1 LLILS
6 GELKEI
12 LVRNLMNHRRSHASL
27 PIADWIFSYQKNW
40 LRPDLIAG
48 FTAAAVVI
56 PKAMAYATIA
66 GLPVQVGLYT
76 VLVPMAIY
84 AMLGSS
90 RPLSVSTTTTL
101 AILTATQLGHVGPG
115 GDSSTLL
122 GASAM
127 LTLLVGG
134 ALAAASVLRL
144 GFIANFIS
152 EPVLVGFK
160 AGIGVVIILD
170 QLPKILGIHFGRGTF
185 IHNLIATVRGAPEA
199 SLPTLAIGILM
210 ITLLVGTERFF
221 PHAPAPLVAV
231 AIGILGTRF
240 LDLGAHGVALVGAI
254 PRGLPSITLPTAS
267 LIYELWPG
275 ALGIAL
281 MSFTETIAAGRAFAS
296 TDEPPIRAN
305 QELLAT
311 GIANVGGA
319 FFGAMPAG
327 GGTTQTAVNR
337 RAGARSQFAEIV
349 TASVA
354 LAAVLFLAPVLALMP
369 QATLGAVII
378 VYSMGLIQPKEFRAI
393 LEIRQTEF
401 IWALTAFAGV
411 VLLGTLKGIVV
422 SIILSLFALAYQVA
436 DPPVYVLG
444 RKPGTNVFR
453 PRSPEHP
460 EDTTYPGLLLL
471 RLEGRVFFANAQLIG
486 QKLML
491 LMNEAK
497 AKVVVVDFSA
507 VFDLEYTALKA
518 LGESEKKQRDRGITI
533 WLVGLN
539 PRVLQMVQKSPLG
552 KSLGRDKMQF
562 SLELAVAKYLE
573 LSAHAIGFDD
583 HSSRV

>member
-1 LLILS
+1 
-6 GELKEI
+6 
-12 LVRNLMNHRRSHASL
+12 
-27 PIADWIFSYQKNW
+27 
-40 LRPDLIAG
+40 
-48 FTAAAVVI
+48 
-56 PKAMAYATIA
+56 
-66 GLPVQVGLYT
+66 
-76 VLVPMAIY
+76 
-84 AMLGSS
+84 
-90 RPLSVSTTTTL
+90 
-101 AILTATQLGHVGPG
+101 
-115 GDSSTLL
+115 
-122 GASAM
+122 
-127 LTLLVGG
+127 
-134 ALAAASVLRL
+134 
-144 GFIANFIS
+144 
-152 EPVLVGFK
+152 
-160 AGIGVVIILD
+160 
-170 QLPKILGIHFGRGTF
+170 
-185 IHNLIATVRGAPEA
+185 
-199 SLPTLAIGILM
+199 
-210 ITLLVGTERFF
+210 
-221 PHAPAPLVAV
+221 
-231 AIGILGTRF
+231 
-240 LDLGAHGVALVGAI
+240 
-254 PRGLPSITLPTAS
+254 
-267 LIYELWPG
+267 
-275 ALGIAL
+275 